1 MKIRKQLLF
10 LITLIALFGVA
21 IVGVQRV
28 YGANFNIANG
38 DVPGLIAAINAANS
52 NNADDTINLAAG
64 GTYTLLVVDNSTNGA
79 NGLPAIG
86 ADNGHKLTIK
96 GNGATIQRSTAGGTP
111 AFRIFYIA
119 SGARVTISGLTVTNG
134 NVTGGSFPADSGGG
148 IFNDHATL
156 TVSNCTLSGNSAGS
170 FGGGIYN
177 DGEASGGSATLML
190 TNSTLSGNTASFWG
204 GGIYNDGSSS
214 GTVTLT
220 LSNSTLSG
228 NSAANYGGGIYNFAV
243 DGSATL
249 TLTNSTLSGNSAG
262 SGGGIYNDGYSGS
275 ATLTIGDT
283 ILNAG
288 ASGANISNNSGQ
300 ITSHGYNLSSDDAR
314 AYL

>member
-64 GTYTLLVVDNSTNGA
+64 GTYTLLVVDNSTNDA
-79 NGLPAIG
+79 NGLQAIG

-96 GNGATIQRSTAGGTP
+96 GNRATIQRST
-111 AFRIFYIA
+111 
-119 SGARVTISGLTVTNG
+119 
-134 NVTGGSFPADSGGG
+134 
-148 IFNDHATL
+148 
-156 TVSNCTLSGNSAGS
+156 
-170 FGGGIYN
+170 GGGIYN
-177 DGEASGGSATLML
+177 DGESSGGSATLML

-214 GTVTLT
+214 GSATLT

-228 NSAANYGGGIYNFAV
+228 NSAANYGGGILNYGIFGSATVTINNSTLSGNSANYGGGIFNFGYSGSATLTLNNSTLSGNSAANYDGGIYNFGL

-262 SGGGIYNDGYSGS
+262 SGGGISNDGYSGGP
-275 ATLTIGDT
+275 TF
-283 ILNAG
+283 
-288 ASGANISNNSGQ
+288 
-300 ITSHGYNLSSDDAR
+300 
-314 AYL
+314 

>member
-28 YGANFNIANG
+28 YGTNFNIANG

-64 GTYTLLVVDNSTNGA
+64 GTYTLLVVDNSTNGD

-111 AFRIFYIA
+111 DFRIFYIA
-119 SGARVTISGLTVTNG
+119 SGARVTISVLTVTNG

-148 IFNDHATL
+148 IFNDHASL
-156 TVSNCTLSGNSAGS
+156 TMSNCKVSGNSADGN
-170 FGGGIYN
+170 GGGIYN
-177 DGEASGGSATLML
+177 NGAS
-190 TNSTLSGNTASFWG
+190 
-204 GGIYNDGSSS
+204 
-214 GTVTLT
+214 
-220 LSNSTLSG
+220 
-228 NSAANYGGGIYNFAV
+228 
-243 DGSATL
+243 GSATL

-262 SGGGIYNDGYSGS
+262 SSGGGILNDGRSGSAAVTLTNSTLSGNSVASFGGGIFSSTDSGSATVTITNSTLSGNSAIGGGGINNSSAFSGS
-275 ATLTIGDT
+275 ATLT
-283 ILNAG
+283 
-288 ASGANISNNSGQ
+288 
-300 ITSHGYNLSSDDAR
+300 
-314 AYL
+314 